1 MDAYLKRCNNLV
13 LNKYCILIY
22 STTYNMQYYQY
33 PPHHHVTGR
42 TGGLVGAIEF
52 SYFYINVSLLSTTYT
67 STQWESMMALL
78 LIPKSKSY
86 TFCLK

>member
-1 MDAYLKRCNNLV
+1 MDGWIDVYLKKCNNLV
-13 LNKYCILIY
+13 LKKYCILIY

-52 SYFYINVSLLSTTYT
+52 SYFRLRSRPVDPDVVCPSVSPLVA
-67 STQWESMMALL
+67 M
-78 LIPKSKSY
+78 
-86 TFCLK
+86 LKIKEY